1 MRCLVPGLLGLLAL
15 CNAMPAVAQAKAS
28 LKDSG
33 DAAHLFAY
41 IPREND
47 KARFDEGYRAHLDW
61 HRDKRDPLV
70 WYGWYVANGERVG
83 MFIDGSFGAPFAA
96 FDQRVDPKN
105 DAADAV
111 RTFVPFATD
120 AFRTTYRVRREFSTG
135 FPLEQWQPSTS
146 VQVFHYTVRAGT
158 QARFEN
164 VLQAVRE
171 TLGHME
177 HAPAHTWYELV
188 VGGGT
193 PGYMLMIAREGWADY
208 GRHDGNLERLI
219 AASGDRE
226 TERRLLDDLAAAVVE
241 VKSETWSYRKDLS
254 YIPGDPPEAGS
265 D

>member
-1 MRCLVPGLLGLLAL
+1 MRFLIPGLLGLLVL
-15 CNAMPAVAQAKAS
+15 SNAMPAVAQGGGS

-41 IPREND
+41 VPKDGE
-47 KARFDEGYRAHLDW
+47 KTRFDEGYRAHLNW
-61 HRDKRDPLV
+61 HRNKRDPLV

-96 FDQRVDPKN
+96 FDERVDPGN

-120 AFRTTYRVRREFSTG
+120 AFRASYRLRREFSTG
-135 FPLEQWQPSTS
+135 FPLEQWQPSKS
-146 VQVFHYTVRAGT
+146 VHVFHYTLRAGT

-164 VLQAVRE
+164 VLKTARE
-171 TLGHME
+171 ALGRME
-177 HAPAHTWYELV
+177 HAPTQTWYELV

-208 GRHDGNLERLI
+208 GQHDGNLERLI
-219 AASGDRE
+219 TASGDHE
-226 TERRLLDDLAAAVVE
+226 TQRRLLDDLAAAVVE
-241 VKSETWSYRKDLS
+241 VTSETWNYRKDLS
-254 YIPGDPPEAGS
+254 YIPGNP
-265 D
+265 